1 MVKEKRSSFEIAYEE
16 AFSLACK
23 EFLQKDV
30 YSCCINAG
38 AEVFKHSED
47 SFNIKINFLNRP
59 VNINIPEFAFSLE
72 SPDNIGI
79 WEKILILHYLS
90 NSDETPLTNSLI
102 NYKQVKSGSNY
113 FPTFEKRSIKPLISS
128 FGKEPH
134 LLIESSKQLGGEEVS
149 YGDFGVKITAFPF
162 VPIFLVIWK
171 GDEEFPATGNIL
183 FDSSIEKRLSAED
196 IAVMCQQIVFK
207 IIKIKNKT
215 DEGAKLNK

>member
-16 AFSLACK
+16 AYSLACK
-23 EFLQKDV
+23 ELFKKDV
-30 YSCCINAG
+30 HSCCINSG

-47 SFNIKINFLNRP
+47 SFNIKINFLNKA
-59 VNINIPEFAFSLE
+59 VNIRVPEFAFSSD
-72 SPDNIGI
+72 SPDKTGI

-90 NSDETPLTNSLI
+90 SSDNTPLANSLI

-149 YGDFGVKITAFPF
+149 YGDFGVKLTVFPF
-162 VPIFLVIWK
+162 VPVFLIIWK

-183 FDSSIEKRLSAED
+183 FDSSIEKRL
-196 IAVMCQQIVFK
+196 
-207 IIKIKNKT
+207 
-215 DEGAKLNK
+215 